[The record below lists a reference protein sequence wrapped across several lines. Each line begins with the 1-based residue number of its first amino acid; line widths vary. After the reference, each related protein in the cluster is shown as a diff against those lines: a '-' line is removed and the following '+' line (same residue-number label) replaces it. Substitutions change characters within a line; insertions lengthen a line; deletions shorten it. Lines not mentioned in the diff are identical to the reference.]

1 MNKDY
6 GMVFAKDKVGMSGK
20 SRNMQAKAE
29 SSLMKATPQ
38 QHFRPGVLALDPGHH
53 SGPRNL
59 INDICHSKPLLVFGN
74 LG

>member
-20 SRNMQAKAE
+20 SRSMQAKAK
-29 SSLMKATPQ
+29 SSLVKAAPQ
-38 QHFRPGVLALDPGHH
+38 HHFRPGVLALDPGHH
-53 SGPRNL
+53 SGPRDL
-59 INDICHSKPLLVFGN
+59 INDISHSKPLLVFGN